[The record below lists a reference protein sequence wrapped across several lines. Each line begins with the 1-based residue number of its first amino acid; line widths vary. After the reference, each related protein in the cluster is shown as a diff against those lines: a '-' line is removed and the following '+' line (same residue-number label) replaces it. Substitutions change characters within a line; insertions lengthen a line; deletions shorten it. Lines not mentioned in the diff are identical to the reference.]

1 MYTSLRPIA
10 SSLPCVVVVA
20 KRITYY
26 DPYGIYSSLAG
37 FIALVEAQTWEGNRN
52 IGG

>member
-1 MYTSLRPIA
+1 MYTSPRPIA

-20 KRITYY
+20 KRITDY
-26 DPYGIYSSLAG
+26 DPYGNYSNLAG
-37 FIALVEAQTWEGNRN
+37 FVALIETQTWEGNRN